1 MSEKY
6 ISVFAAVQ
14 AKPEFLNE
22 NHENKDSALYAKGW
36 NACNKE
42 YIDNLLDIPAEAVR
56 PVVCCKDC
64 IHWKHN
70 PGTNRMY
77 CSVWDWINSS
87 TGEDYCSF
95 AERRLEK
102 MEGIE
107 QIDLFP
113 ELSRFQKWKNKLTA
127 KIIKILK
134 RRR

>member
-1 MSEKY
+1 MDKY
-6 ISVFAAVQ
+6 ITQEEVFTRLCNRHCAV
-14 AKPEFLNE
+14 APYE
-22 NHENKDSALYAKGW
+22 
-36 NACNKE
+36 CNFKVTHDGDPGCFTAND
-42 YIDNLLDIPAEAVR
+42 IMNIPAADVR
-56 PVVCCKDC
+56 HVVCCKDC
-64 IHWKHN
+64 IHWRHN

-127 KIIKILK
+127 KIIKMLK